1 MKEEHAKIRPNREL
15 ITLYYTGGGEKTT
28 DSGIIYNNSGKE
40 DLHLGIVIRV
50 GEDVPLDI
58 KTGDTIYYDGK
69 IQGQIDDLYFV
80 HHEHI
85 CMVVD
90 DG

>member
-1 MKEEHAKIRPNREL
+1 
-15 ITLYYTGGGEKTT
+15 
-28 DSGIIYNNSGKE
+28 
-40 DLHLGIVIRV
+40 
-50 GEDVPLDI
+50 VPLDI